1 MRSLPTSYYLPREKN
16 MNLLNKNDTMEL
28 LFKDNPIH
36 KFITS
41 KGVIKWGNNTKFY
54 HIKILNL

>member
-1 MRSLPTSYYLPREKN
+1 MRGLHTSYHLPTEKII
-16 MNLLNKNDTMEL
+16 NLLKKNDTMGL

-41 KGVIKWGNNTKFY
+41 KEVIKWGNNTKY
-54 HIKILNL
+54 